1 MTSKKTELTVSAKIN
16 APVEKV
22 WNVWTSPEHIM
33 NWNFASDDWYC
44 PLSENDLRVDGKFRA
59 TMAAKDGSFAFDF
72 EGVYTVVDLHKTISY
87 VMPDGRKVEITF
99 VSEGNATRV
108 TEVFD
113 AETENSPEMQLQ
125 GWQMILNNFKNYT
138 ESLF

>member
-1 MTSKKTELTVSAKIN
+1 MTSKKTELTVSATIN

-22 WNVWTSPEHIM
+22 WNAWTSPEHIM
-33 NWNFASDDWYC
+33 NWNFATDDWHC
-44 PLSENDLRVDGKFRA
+44 PLSENDLRVGGKFKA

-72 EGVYTVVDLHKTISY
+72 EGVYTIVDLHNAISY
-87 VMPDGRKVEITF
+87 VLPDGRKVAVTF
-99 VSEGNATRV
+99 IPEANTTRV

-113 AETENSPEMQLQ
+113 AETENSPEIQQQ

-138 ESLF
+138 ESI

>member
-1 MTSKKTELTVSAKIN
+1 MTLEKTVLTVSATVN
-16 APVEKV
+16 ATIEKV
-22 WNVWTSPEHIM
+22 WNAWTSPEHIM
-33 NWNFASDDWYC
+33 NWNFASDDWHC
-44 PLSENDLRVDGKFRA
+44 PLSENDLRVGGKFKA

-72 EGVYTVVDLHKTISY
+72 EGVYTVVDLHKAISY
-87 VMPDGRKVEITF
+87 VLPDGRKIEVTF
-99 VSEGNATRV
+99 AAEGNAILV

-138 ESLF
+138 ESI